1 MHKNQTI
8 MKFLTEKAVLKFLFL
23 FLFFSNFNTL
33 FAQEVTVTQD
43 PKLEQLLNEKRKVN
57 SSITI
62 NNQYKIQVF
71 NGSSEE
77 SKKTLIQ
84 FKKENRQTRKEIK
97 WENRYENGIK
107 LLTCCC
113 CRSSQRFKLLF
124 FHSLHHSTN
133 ISIPLFK
140 GEMFNVTVGKVS

>member
-1 MHKNQTI
+1 
-8 MKFLTEKAVLKFLFL
+8 MKFLTEKAVLKFLFI

-84 FKKENRQTRKEIK
+84 FKKENKNYDATIVFSTPIYKVWVGNFKTRIEAERNLNILKKKYPNAILIK
-97 WENRYENGIK
+97 PNK
-107 LLTCCC
+107 
-113 CRSSQRFKLLF
+113 
-124 FHSLHHSTN
+124 
-133 ISIPLFK
+133 
-140 GEMFNVTVGKVS
+140 

>member
-1 MHKNQTI
+1 
-8 MKFLTEKAVLKFLFL
+8 MKFLTEKTFLKALFIFLL
-23 FLFFSNFNTL
+23 FSNFNTL

-84 FKKENRQTRKEIK
+84 FKKENKNYDATIVFSTPIYKVWVGNFKTRIEAERNLNILKKKYPNAILIK
-97 WENRYENGIK
+97 PNK
-107 LLTCCC
+107 
-113 CRSSQRFKLLF
+113 
-124 FHSLHHSTN
+124 
-133 ISIPLFK
+133 
-140 GEMFNVTVGKVS
+140 

>member
-1 MHKNQTI
+1 
-8 MKFLTEKAVLKFLFL
+8 MKFLTEKMFLKVLFTIVI
-23 FLFFSNFNTL
+23 FSNFNTL

-57 SSITI
+57 ASITI

-84 FKKENRQTRKEIK
+84 FKKENKNYDATIVFSTPIYKVWVGNFKTRIEAERNLNILKKKYPNAILIK
-97 WENRYENGIK
+97 PNK
-107 LLTCCC
+107 
-113 CRSSQRFKLLF
+113 
-124 FHSLHHSTN
+124 
-133 ISIPLFK
+133 
-140 GEMFNVTVGKVS
+140 

>member
-1 MHKNQTI
+1 
-8 MKFLTEKAVLKFLFL
+8 MKLLTKKTFLKVLFIILV
-23 FLFFSNFNTL
+23 FSNFNTL

-84 FKKENRQTRKEIK
+84 FKKENKNYDATIVFSTPIYKVWVGNFKSRIEAERNLNSLKKKYPNAILIK
-97 WENRYENGIK
+97 PNK
-107 LLTCCC
+107 
-113 CRSSQRFKLLF
+113 
-124 FHSLHHSTN
+124 
-133 ISIPLFK
+133 
-140 GEMFNVTVGKVS
+140 